1 MCKTFFMPSGM
12 RIIEKRAIN
21 MPMLVKV
28 IGWLLLIEGA
38 FMIVPA
44 IVALAYSEPDWIA
57 FGASSLLTL
66 GVGYSFNHFIR
77 PERTSMG
84 KRDGFLLTALVWVV
98 FSIFGMLPFLICSS
112 RLGVT
117 DAFFEAMSGFTTTG
131 FSVYPQP
138 DDLSH
143 GVNLW
148 RGMMQWI
155 GGLGIIL
162 FTLAVLP
169 MLDHSGGMQMFN
181 AEVTGITHDKIR
193 PRISQTAKSLWM
205 VYILLTL
212 ACALMLWMGP
222 MSLFDSV
229 CHAMGTVSTGG
240 FTTKAD
246 GPAYWESTYVYLVI
260 TAFMFLGGAN
270 FSLIFFCSIGK
281 FFKAKENVTMRAYV
295 AIIFVMLLA
304 FIVFIAIKSSVNSW
318 KDISVYPLFQIVG
331 VMTSTGY
338 CAPTMHLWGSW
349 ASALFLPLAFFG
361 ACAGSTSGGAKIDRL
376 IVLFKYL
383 RNTIK
388 KALQPNSI
396 TTVKIDGKV
405 LPPDTVEKTIAFL
418 SLYCAVIGIGG
429 ILISCLGSPTTDA
442 FFSAFSAVT
451 NLGMTA
457 GTIDIGSGIS
467 GITSGGRWVLAAVM
481 LIGRLEVFTVLILFN
496 PNFWHR

>member
-1 MCKTFFMPSGM
+1 MSSAS
-12 RIIEKRAIN
+12 RIIERRTIN

-28 IGWLLLIEGA
+28 IGWLLLIEGG
-38 FMIVPA
+38 FMLIPA
-44 IVALAYSEPDWIA
+44 VVSLAYSEPDWIA

-66 GVGYSFNHFIR
+66 GVGYSFNRFIR

-84 KRDGFLLTALVWVV
+84 KREGFLLTALVWVV
-98 FSIFGMLPFLICSS
+98 FSAFGMLPFLVCSS
-112 RLGVT
+112 RLDVT
-117 DAFFEAMSGFTTTG
+117 DAFFEAMAGFTTTG
-131 FSVYPQP
+131 FTIFPDP

-205 VYILLTL
+205 VYVALTV
-212 ACALMLWMGP
+212 ACTAMLWMGP
-222 MSLFDSV
+222 MSLFDSI

-246 GPAYWESTYVYLVI
+246 GPAYWGSTYVYLVI

-270 FSLIFFCSIGK
+270 FSLIFFCSIGR
-281 FFKAKENVTMRAYV
+281 FFKARENVTMRAYV
-295 AIIFVMLLA
+295 GIIVSMLLVFIIF
-304 FIVFIAIKSSVNSW
+304 IALRSGVNGW
-318 KDISVYPLFQIVG
+318 EDISVYPLFQIVG

-338 CAPTMHLWGSW
+338 CAPTMHLWGAW
-349 ASALFLPLAFFG
+349 ASALFVPLAFFG

-376 IVLFKYL
+376 IVLAKYL

-388 KALQPNSI
+388 KALQPNNV

-405 LPPDTVEKTIAFL
+405 LAPETVDKTIAFL
-418 SLYCAVIGIGG
+418 SLYCAVIGTGG
-429 ILISCLGSPTTDA
+429 ILISCLGSPMVDA
-442 FFSAFSAVT
+442 FYSAFSAVT

-457 GTIDIGSGIS
+457 DAMGIGSGIS
-467 GITSGGRWVLAAVM
+467 DITSCGRWVLAALM
-481 LIGRLEVFTVLILFN
+481 LTGRLEVFTVLILFN